1 MSIYITASGTFSFA
15 KNELY
20 KKGLKAYFKLR
31 KDFLCLNPGI
41 STSINVFDHTIK
53 PILLS
58 GSEIWGL
65 FKINNAK
72 VKQSNDILMQHCYK
86 NFIGE
91 TLHLKFVKLFWD

>member
-1 MSIYITASGTFSFA
+1 MNYTKRSESLFQT
-15 KNELY
+15 K
-20 KKGLKAYFKLR
+20 

-72 VKQSNDILMQHCYK
+72 VKQSNDI
-86 NFIGE
+86 
-91 TLHLKFVKLFWD
+91 